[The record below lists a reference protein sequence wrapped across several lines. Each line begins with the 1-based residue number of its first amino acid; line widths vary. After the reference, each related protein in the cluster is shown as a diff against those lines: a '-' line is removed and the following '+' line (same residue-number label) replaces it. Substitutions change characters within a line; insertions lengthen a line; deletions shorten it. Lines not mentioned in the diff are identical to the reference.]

1 MLIAAGFVIAA
12 VIAAAV
18 RGDGWWLP
26 LHLFL
31 VGGVLSAISATT
43 QMLAITW
50 SSSPPTRPWVATVV
64 RWTLAAGAV
73 GVVVGRD
80 TGRRWLIEFG
90 GGFVAIALVGMVPV
104 LWAVHR
110 GAVTDRY
117 RPAIEAY
124 VAAHLFGAVGVI
136 VGVVMATGRS
146 GSRHLELR
154 GTHLI
159 VNLFGC
165 VGLVIAATLPY
176 FTATQV
182 RSKMSPRATRPVLR
196 IVAAVFAAAVLF
208 AALGRMIDSAP
219 LTVVGLAVLAAVL
232 VVIVALLPIFDRK
245 RWSWAGPRLAQL
257 LCGIGWWVG
266 TTIALAVAIGRGTDD
281 RTALRT
287 LAIGGFA
294 QILIAS
300 LAYLGPVL
308 RGGGHKQL
316 TAGFAITRS
325 WVSLIAGNVAALAVA
340 SHAGWLL
347 RAALIAWGVDL
358 AGRAV
363 WLLSSRSAATTE

>member
-208 AALGRMIDSAP
+208 AA
-219 LTVVGLAVLAAVL
+219 
-232 VVIVALLPIFDRK
+232 
-245 RWSWAGPRLAQL
+245 
-257 LCGIGWWVG
+257 
-266 TTIALAVAIGRGTDD
+266 
-281 RTALRT
+281 
-287 LAIGGFA
+287 
-294 QILIAS
+294 
-300 LAYLGPVL
+300 
-308 RGGGHKQL
+308 
-316 TAGFAITRS
+316 
-325 WVSLIAGNVAALAVA
+325 
-340 SHAGWLL
+340 
-347 RAALIAWGVDL
+347 
-358 AGRAV
+358 
-363 WLLSSRSAATTE
+363 